1 MRRYIGLT
9 MYHPVYLRARE
20 RNQTAAYQR
29 ERFRRRTISEGI
41 FASVDRLGWEKSR
54 LGGLW
59 KLDCEGYMAALAHNV
74 LKPVRKIRWGV
85 GPPGPS
91 DQGDAAAFLVRDDQK
106 ESPESLGVSSYFSP
120 PPICRAPM
128 CVPVWKYNPAGFHD
142 FLNTPRFLTPCICVK
157 TPVT

>member
-85 GPPGPS
+85 GPPAPS

-128 CVPVWKYNPAGFHD
+128 CVPVWMYNPAGFHD